1 MGKMRTCQA
10 PCPIPGR
17 QQEALRTLSLGVFM
31 EAALQTR
38 LIKSLATG
46 NRLDLQPL
54 PVPGVWGAGLK
65 VRSPLSESVPL
76 ATGNQSLVLRGLSKS
91 HH

>member
-10 PCPIPGR
+10 PCPSPGR
-17 QQEALRTLSLGVFM
+17 QQEALHTLSLGVFM
-31 EAALQTR
+31 EAALQTW

-54 PVPGVWGAGLK
+54 PVPGFLGGRAESK
-65 VRSPLSESVPL
+65 VSPLGVGSPGNRQSVP
-76 ATGNQSLVLRGLSKS
+76 SP
-91 HH
+91 

>member
-10 PCPIPGR
+10 PCPSPGR

-76 ATGNQSLVLRGLSKS
+76 ATSNQSPVLRGLSKS